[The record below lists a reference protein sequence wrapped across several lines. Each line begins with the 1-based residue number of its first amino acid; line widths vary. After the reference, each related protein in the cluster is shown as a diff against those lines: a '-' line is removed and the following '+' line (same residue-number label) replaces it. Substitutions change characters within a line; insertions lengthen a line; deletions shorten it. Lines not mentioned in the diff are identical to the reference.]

1 MELKNFVLWKVE
13 IIGLPVENDK
23 GATLIMNKQTII
35 KNILTN
41 YGKYGI
47 TQEDIE
53 PLIDESVKEG
63 RSYDSIYFFLQL
75 ALTDVCGLDFFWCT
89 SRQMGRALGRADEEM
104 LGTMKQVDGQVV
116 REEEL
121 DKPFRVPVEVGEKF
135 FMDKGE

>member
-1 MELKNFVLWKVE
+1 MG
-13 IIGLPVENDK
+13 IIGLVVEKDK
-23 GATLIMNKQTII
+23 GATTIMDKQTII
-35 KNILTN
+35 KNILTI
-41 YGKYGI
+41 YSKFGI
-47 TQEDIE
+47 TQEEIE

-89 SRQMGRALGRADEEM
+89 SRQMGRALGRTDEEM
-104 LGTMKQVDGQVV
+104 LEIMKQVDEQVV

-135 FMDKGE
+135 FMDKGELL

>member
-1 MELKNFVLWKVE
+1 ME
-13 IIGLPVENDK
+13 IIGLPVENDE
-23 GATLIMNKQTII
+23 GATTIMDKQTII
-35 KNILTN
+35 KNILTI
-41 YGKYGI
+41 YSKFGI

-89 SRQMGRALGRADEEM
+89 SRQMGRALGRTDEEM
-104 LGTMKQVDGQVV
+104 LEIMKQVDEQVV

>member
-1 MELKNFVLWKVE
+1 ME

-53 PLIDESVKEG
+53 PLIGESVKEG

-89 SRQMGRALGRADEEM
+89 SRQMGRALGRTDEEM
-104 LGTMKQVDGQVV
+104 LEIMKQVDEQVV